1 MELLDIGLRI
11 KLATDMEGC
20 ECQAGGLMGRTRPI
34 SGHFKGYF
42 GGIHLG
48 AFVLVPRAAK
58 RIVGCLGL
66 FVHPQGEMHL
76 LLNPSPSPTLNQ
88 FQGNCQ
94 CLHFSP
100 NNRTKSQ
107 WCCKKSWFP
116 PFVLL
121 PLTSRIACVI
131 LFWRYKTISCK
142 AIVNVCISLQIT
154 GPSRNGV
161 ARNLGFRLLC
171 CYLSRQELHA

>member
-1 MELLDIGLRI
+1 MELLDISLRI

-42 GGIHLG
+42 GGIYLG

-58 RIVGCLGL
+58 RLVGCLGL

-131 LFWRYKTISCK
+131 LFWRYKTISCMRD
-142 AIVNVCISLQIT
+142 IISD
-154 GPSRNGV
+154 
-161 ARNLGFRLLC
+161 A
-171 CYLSRQELHA
+171 